1 MGTITVGHAQ
11 GEELEREC
19 TISSALLEAFRIEI
33 LLGAGNDRF
42 TEGEFLAL
50 TRDLVQEF
58 DDFTRRSQESWL
70 PKLVGRGPEN
80 VDGWPAVSL
89 AAKSFLEQVQTA
101 SITGD
106 YSGARNFGAEFL
118 AVVPKAREVKCSP

>member
-1 MGTITVGHAQ
+1 
-11 GEELEREC
+11 L
-19 TISSALLEAFRIEI
+19 RIEI

-42 TEGEFLAL
+42 TDGAFLAS

-58 DDFTRRSQESWL
+58 DDFTRRSQDSWL
-70 PKLVGRGPEN
+70 PKIVGRGPEN
-80 VDGWPAVSL
+80 VDGWPAVTL

-106 YSGARNFGAEFL
+106 YSGSKNFGAEFL
-118 AVVPKAREVKCSP
+118 AVVPEAQKVNCRG